1 MTSSFLNHPVIPM
14 TTNADSGVPEMLNT
28 FSPLMSSMPC
38 DMNIV
43 NLRTI
48 QSKVRSSSFLIN
60 IKVKV
65 RNVFYNL
72 FIYFLQVKVHKLFNK
87 FHVES
92 LTPASLSLMHSPPD
106 ARNISEINMSSMEIN
121 TFRIRLR

>member
-1 MTSSFLNHPVIPM
+1 MYRVWGVI
-14 TTNADSGVPEMLNT
+14 E
-28 FSPLMSSMPC
+28 
-38 DMNIV
+38 IV
-43 NLRTI
+43 SNFGARI
-48 QSKVRSSSFLIN
+48 VALI
-60 IKVKV
+60 IVKV
-65 RNVFYNL
+65 FAWHFGDKIEVKFKVLNVFSNL
-72 FIYFLQVKVHKLFNK
+72 FILFLQVKVHKLFNK